1 MAENCIQ
8 SKTKNSS
15 VVKRWNRTIK
25 NRMWKMFSTKNN
37 TVYCD
42 KIDVLVDQYNNTKHS
57 SVEMTPVEASEKK
70 NEN

>member
-1 MAENCIQ
+1 MDTVKESTSTKP
-8 SKTKNSS
+8 SKNYP
-15 VVKRWNRTIK
+15 
-25 NRMWKMFSTKNN
+25 TKNN

-42 KIDVLVDQYNNTKHS
+42 KIDGLVDQYNNTKHS